1 MQTAQI
7 SKGASLQIFNE
18 GYLVREIYLDNFQ
31 DGQEISIG
39 REDSCVISIPQADI
53 SRTQLKFKREAHS
66 FYITHH
72 SAKIKTYLNGI
83 LIDGSILEPLTH
95 NSEFRFDGTTYSL
108 LFIDHEDTLLRRK
121 NVQVPKNQQPEKVTL
136 IHFEPRP
143 AEGVLI
149 YQNSKISLPPQ
160 VLKLSMLLRKASP
173 QPCPITSL
181 ELALFGNGPGDLYP
195 YITKLRKAI
204 KDKDCKIIENIPK
217 VAYRLNLEQEAI

>member
-7 SKGASLQIFNE
+7 SKGAFLQILNE

-39 REDSCVISIPQADI
+39 REASCVISIPQANI
-53 SRTQLKFKREAHS
+53 SRMQLKFKREAHN
-66 FYITHH
+66 FYITQH
-72 SAKIKTYLNGI
+72 SAKIKTYLNGK
-83 LIDGSILEPLTH
+83 LIDGSLLEPLSH

-121 NVQVPKNQQPEKVTL
+121 DAQVPQNLQPGKVIRL
-136 IHFEPRP
+136 HFEPRL

-160 VLKLSMLLRKASP
+160 VLKLSTLLREASP
-173 QPCPITSL
+173 KPCPITSL
-181 ELALFGNGPGDLYP
+181 EQALFSNGPGDLYP

-217 VAYRLNLEQEAI
+217 VAYRLNLEQEVL